1 MRNSSDRLCP
11 FRAVLLGL
19 GLLVIICAT
28 GCQVDIGGQTI
39 PSPYYMGDDIQYFPP
54 GPEFPLGQEAA
65 AMQEYAG
72 EEALRR

>member
-1 MRNSSDRLCP
+1 MRNSSDRLRP

-19 GLLVIICAT
+19 GLLAIICAT
-28 GCQVDIGGQTI
+28 GCQVDVGGQTI
-39 PSPYYMGDDIQYFPP
+39 PSPYYMDDDVQYFPP
-54 GPEFPLGQEAA
+54 GPEFRLAREAA